1 MMKASISIVLFL
13 ITGLTV
19 LSQPVW
25 KEYVFDKHDFK
36 IDFCGRPE
44 YSVDSS
50 VFNQSKLVTCFW
62 EVKADDPL
70 HDNLYYSVSRAAY
83 PSEFIH
89 SDSLPAVVDGFISST
104 QSTLTGDEN
113 FTLLSSSLTE
123 KHGYPGKIFKW
134 KSISNNVFLEF
145 HVYLVKNVLFEL
157 SVVTREGKN
166 HNPFISRYFDS
177 FQMVNI
183 PEGTYV
189 LPDCESE
196 RTILVSFPET
206 PVEHTKTV
214 DSEYGKLSLDIQM
227 LETTVEEDNLV
238 YIAMETK
245 YPSGVIEP
253 GDKDALNIFYQ
264 KAIDGSLNSVN
275 GKLISID
282 DIYYKGSLGKEYR
295 CHVSGGQALMVYR
308 YFFIDDN
315 FYSLGVITLPDKDHN
330 KNMTSFF
337 DSFGIK
343 E

>member
-1 MMKASISIVLFL
+1 MKAIVSITMFL
-13 ITGLTV
+13 AAGLTV

-25 KEYVFDKHDFK
+25 KEYIFDKYDFK
-36 IDFCGRPE
+36 IDFYGRPD

-62 EVKADDPL
+62 EVNVDDPL
-70 HDNLYYSVSRAAY
+70 HDNIYYSVSRVAY

-89 SDSLPAVVDGFISST
+89 SDSLPAVVEGFISST
-104 QSTLTGDEN
+104 QSSLTGDEN

-123 KHGYPGKIFKW
+123 KNGYPGKIFKW
-134 KSISNNVFLEF
+134 KSNSNNVFLEF
-145 HVYLVKNVLFEL
+145 HVYLVENALFEL
-157 SVVTREGKN
+157 SVVSREGRN

-183 PEGTYV
+183 PEGPYV
-189 LPDCESE
+189 LPDYDGE
-196 RTILVSFPET
+196 RTLQVSFPGT
-206 PVEHTKTV
+206 PIEQTKTV
-214 DSEYGKLSLDIQM
+214 DSEYGRLTLDIQM
-227 LETTVEEDNLV
+227 LETRVKEDNLV

-245 YPSGVIEP
+245 YPSGVVEP
-253 GDKDALNIFYQ
+253 GDADALNIFYR

-282 DIYYKGSLGKEYR
+282 DVYFRGRLGKEYR
-295 CHVSGGQALMVYR
+295 CYVSGGHALMVYR

-315 FYSLGVITLPDKDHN
+315 FYSLGVITLPEKDQN
-330 KNMTSFF
+330 KNMTAFF
-337 DSFGIK
+337 DSFGIR